1 MSRLTK
7 DQQFEVLRTV
17 LGMVEEQDSVSLS
30 ECSTV
35 TGIDK
40 ETLRDTLGIALF
52 VDYRDSSG
60 NLISESDVFL
70 LDENEMISITA
81 RKSHWLR
88 DLAASPPD
96 RDSAL
101 RLLIAG
107 QAMQAIASNPTPD
120 LDSAVAKLRAEVAI
134 ELRLPAEIPPSL
146 TTVRQALAQQVSIKV
161 QYLHDDSEATVARE
175 LLPFQVWSRWGHWY
189 LSARDIKEK
198 ATKTF
203 RVDRMIRTEL
213 GTTKVFPPPQLEIP
227 ESFDLKD
234 RSVKVRVA
242 INEDDLG
249 YLPTTAQLGVKTDL
263 GDGRVELDVVVNGDQ
278 QINHLLLSLPAE
290 AKVLS
295 PNGYAKLRRE
305 LVGDLLV
312 KLS

>member
-1 MSRLTK
+1 MTRLTK
-7 DQQFEVLRTV
+7 GQQFEVLRIV
-17 LGMVEEQDSVSLS
+17 LGMAEEQDSVSLS

-52 VDYRDSSG
+52 LDYRASSG

-81 RKSHWLR
+81 EKSHWLR

-107 QAMQAIASNPTPD
+107 QAVQVVVSNPTPD

-146 TTVRQALAQQVSIKV
+146 TTVRQALAQEVSIKV
-161 QYLHDDSEATVARE
+161 QYLHDDSEAAVARE

-198 ATKTF
+198 TTKTF

-213 GTTKVFPPPQLEIP
+213 GTTKVFSPPWLEIP

-234 RSVKVRVA
+234 RSIKVRVA

-295 PNGYAKLRRE
+295 PNGYAELRRE